1 MPLVMMTEGQ
11 INSYKY
17 NAFLISLQL
26 PESQGH
32 LTGEEKNALLE
43 RGEEIVKSRYP
54 NVMSPVVG
62 VSEENNRILNIGFAF
77 SDQKPRKVSKKAND
91 DLLRL
96 TVNDA
101 IVFEKLRVFSI
112 PNNER
117 SSETPYSMDVL
128 SKYITGN
135 VSENGD
141 TFVAVKKIARRPHS
155 GTRGGGTYA
164 LVCEAYDICLW
175 NIQLAEK
182 VERGHAS
189 AEEKKRYYRKIWDFI

>member
-1 MPLVMMTEGQ
+1 M
-11 INSYKY
+11 
-17 NAFLISLQL
+17 
-26 PESQGH
+26 
-32 LTGEEKNALLE
+32 
-43 RGEEIVKSRYP
+43 
-54 NVMSPVVG
+54 
-62 VSEENNRILNIGFAF
+62 
-77 SDQKPRKVSKKAND
+77 SKKAND

-117 SSETPYSMDVL
+117 SSETPYSMDVP

-141 TFVAVKKIARRPHS
+141 TFVAVKKIDRRPHS

-164 LVCEAYDICLW
+164 LVCEASDICW
-175 NIQLAEK
+175 RNIQLIEK
-182 VERGHAS
+182 YQRGHAS
-189 AEEKKRYYRKIWDFI
+189 VQEKKRLNSLIFDFI